1 MSSNCS
7 PVEGDCDHRSL
18 MQPRNKLS
26 GACVGIADHNE
37 GAIYA
42 EWRQN
47 AYRLGAHGKG
57 AGSGALTDLPKD
69 KIGDNMILSNRDKAQ
84 HSDIRG
90 LDGKFIQTEQYQDHS
105 ANRLTGDVE
114 AED

>member
-1 MSSNCS
+1 MARRDGRHIGRGS
-7 PVEGDCDHRSL
+7 
-18 MQPRNKLS
+18 
-26 GACVGIADHNE
+26 
-37 GAIYA
+37 
-42 EWRQN
+42 
-47 AYRLGAHGKG
+47 HGKG
-57 AGSGALTDLPKD
+57 AGTGGMTDAPLE
-69 KIGDNMILSNRDKAQ
+69 KIDSNMVLSNRDKAQ